1 MNKLTQSPNLPRCGW
16 LAALLLAALFSIP
29 ASRAQPT
36 EQTVQSRFL
45 FIFDTSKDMKS
56 RVEAVEKSLNN
67 MLVTSMSGQLHAG
80 DSIGVWT
87 IGQNLQTKGFPLQS
101 WNPDAAVIIA
111 SNLVKFVGQQ
121 HYAKNT
127 TFEVL
132 QPSLN
137 QVMQNS
143 ERLTVLIYSDGEGKI
158 SGTPFDDAINQ
169 LFKDKAAEQ
178 KRAGQPLVIVLR
190 SQLGKYVGCA
200 ASLPPQPV
208 NIPQFPP
215 LPLPPPP
222 APKPASTPPPA
233 PAAVGQP
240 LIIIGKKPPA
250 SVPPAVT
257 NPAPV
262 EVPVVV
268 VPTNELAPPTNPVV
282 LKVAGLAPTNP
293 PPPLPESPGSGG
305 RNSLLISAG
314 LLGAAIALG
323 LVFWLRPRPKDASL
337 ISRSMKE
344 RK

>member
-45 FIFDTSKDMKS
+45 FIFDTSKDMKA

-87 IGQNLQTKGFPLQS
+87 FGQSLQPRGFPLQS

-215 LPLPPPP
+215 LPLPPP

-268 VPTNELAPPTNPVV
+268 VPTNEPAPPTNPVV

>member
-1 MNKLTQSPNLPRCGW
+1 MNKLTQSHDLPRYGW
-16 LAALLLAALFSIP
+16 LAALVLAAIFSIP

-45 FIFDTSKDMKS
+45 FIFDTSKAMKS
-56 RVEAVEKSLNN
+56 RVEAVEKSLNS
-67 MLVTSMSGQLHAG
+67 MLVTSMGGQLHAG

-87 IGQNLQTKGFPLQS
+87 FGQSLQPRGFPLQS
-101 WNPDAAVIIA
+101 WNPDAAVMIA
-111 SNLVKFVGQQ
+111 SNLVKFVGAQ
-121 HYAKNT
+121 HYANT
-127 TFEVL
+127 TSFEVL

-143 ERLTVLIYSDGEGKI
+143 ERLTVLIFSDGEGKI
-158 SGTPFDDAINQ
+158 SGTPFDEAINQ

-190 SQLGKYVGCA
+190 SQLGKYVGCT
-200 ASLPPQPV
+200 ASLPPRPV
-208 NIPQFPP
+208 NIPEFPP

-222 APKPASTPPPA
+222 APKPTNTPPPA
-233 PAAVGQP
+233 PAAVVQP
-240 LIIIGKKPPA
+240 LIIIGKKKPA

-262 EVPVVV
+262 VVPVVV
-268 VPTNELAPPTNPVV
+268 EPTNESAPPTNAVV
-282 LKVAGLAPTNP
+282 LKVSAPAPTNP

-305 RNSLLISAG
+305 RYSLLICAG

-337 ISRSMKE
+337 ISRSMNE

>member
-1 MNKLTQSPNLPRCGW
+1 MNKLTQSHNLSRCGW
-16 LAALLLAALFSIP
+16 LAALVLAALFSIP

-143 ERLTVLIYSDGEGKI
+143 ERLTVLIFSDGEGKI

-215 LPLPPPP
+215 LPLPPP

-268 VPTNELAPPTNPVV
+268 VPTNEPAPPTNPVV

-337 ISRSMKE
+337 ISRSMNE